1 MQLQISHAQL
11 SSDWKREVE
20 RRLGR
25 KVADCYQCGKCTA
38 GCPAN
43 FEMFQPVHSMMRL
56 AQLGRKDDALRS
68 RSQWVCVACEACST
82 RCPKDV
88 DPARLMTVLREMA
101 QEEGCV
107 NANESD
113 IYDFHMSFLSS
124 VRRFGRVYEM
134 GLVAAY
140 KLKSPIKRGP
150 QDLLTALK
158 MARRGKP
165 GLLPHRIQNVAAI
178 RRIYEKTR
186 LQAQAAPNPQPP
198 HHPQGESH

>member
-1 MQLQISHAQL
+1 MQLRLSRAQVG
-11 SSDWKREVE
+11 SEWKREVE

-38 GCPAN
+38 GCPVA
-43 FEMFQPVHSMMRL
+43 FEMFQPVHAMMRL
-56 AQLGRKDDALRS
+56 AQLGRKDEALRS
-68 RSQWVCVACEACST
+68 RSQWVCAACEACST

-107 NANESD
+107 NANEAD
-113 IYDFHMSFLSS
+113 IYDFHTSFLAS

-140 KLKSPIKRGP
+140 KLKSPLRRGP
-150 QDLLTALK
+150 QDMLTALK

-165 GLLPHRIQNVAAI
+165 GFFPHRIQNVAAI
-178 RRIYEKTR
+178 RRIYERCR
-186 LQAQAAPNPQPP
+186 LQRPQV
-198 HHPQGESH
+198 